1 MKCNPLRWLW
11 GILPL
16 ALAWWV
22 ALLSSQDRVQQD
34 LAQRAREH
42 LDRNNLQWASVE
54 FKGRDGMLVGRAEE
68 ESDQRR
74 PAIEAAKVWGV
85 RMLEDRIEV
94 LQLIK
99 DYVWRASASD
109 STLTL
114 TGYVPNEAA
123 RKAVLGYVRSAF
135 PKHKLDDK
143 LELARGAPEQKTW
156 LAGTQF
162 ALRQLAA
169 LKSGGR
175 ASLEGAG
182 LVIEGEAD
190 NSQAYEGIRGA
201 LTRSLPQGI
210 SLKTDRVVP
219 PAVKPYTWAAALRGR
234 QVELTGH
241 VPSTT
246 VREQMKAAAERAF
259 QGAQIADR
267 TTYASGAP
275 RDWQK
280 IASVALVRLAQLK
293 QGTAEMSDT
302 QLTVNGLTETEDA
315 AEALK
320 RALRA
325 EIAAPF
331 RLTENIRQDPA
342 VKAAEEAAKR
352 AAEEA
357 ATRRADEEKRRAEE
371 EARRQ
376 AEAEARRD
384 VAEAEARRRAEEAAK
399 RAAADA
405 EAKRQADARRKAEE
419 DARRTQVE
427 AEARRKAEEEKQKA
441 RVAEAQ
447 RCQQSLRAAAEAGT
461 ITFQRA
467 SAELDRASHRT
478 LDSLAQIAKSCPGF
492 MIEVAGHTDNEGE
505 PDRNKRLSERRARSV
520 LDYLVRAGV
529 PEATIGAVGYG
540 ETQPKVPND
549 SPANMALNRRIEF
562 SVKSK

>member
-22 ALLSSQDRVQQD
+22 ALLSTQERVQQD
-34 LAQRAREH
+34 LAQRTREH
-42 LDRNNLQWASVE
+42 LDRTNLQWASVE

-85 RMLEDRIEV
+85 RSLEDRIEV

-99 DYVWRASASD
+99 DYVWRAAAQD
-109 STLTL
+109 NTLSL

-123 RKAVLGYVRSAF
+123 HKAILGYARSAF
-135 PKHKLDDK
+135 PKHKVDDK
-143 LELARGAPEQKTW
+143 LDFARGAPEQKVW
-156 LAGTQF
+156 LSGTQF

-169 LKSGGR
+169 LKFGGR
-175 ASLEGAG
+175 VALEGAG
-182 LVIEGEAD
+182 LVIDGEAD
-190 NSQAYEGIRGA
+190 SPQAYETVRNA
-201 LTRSLPQGI
+201 LSRSLPQGI

-234 QVELTGH
+234 QIELTGH
-241 VPSTT
+241 VPSVTIKDQ
-246 VREQMKAAAERAF
+246 VKAAAERVLS
-259 QGAQIADR
+259 GAQVVDR
-267 TTYASGAP
+267 TTFASGAP

-280 IASVALVRLAQLK
+280 IVSVALTRLGQLK
-293 QGTAEMSDT
+293 QGSAELSDT
-302 QLTVNGLTETEDA
+302 QLTFNGLTETEDA
-315 AEALK
+315 AEAVK
-320 RALRA
+320 RALRN
-325 EIAAPF
+325 EVAAPF
-331 RLTENIRQDPA
+331 RLVENIRQDPA

-357 ATRRADEEKRRAEE
+357 AARRAQE

-384 VAEAEARRRAEEAAK
+384 AAEADARRAAEEAA
-399 RAAADA
+399 RIAAADA
-405 EAKRQADARRKAEE
+405 EAKRQADTKRKAEE
-419 DARRTQVE
+419 DARRQQAEVE
-427 AEARRKAEEEKQKA
+427 ARKRADEERQKA

-447 RCQQSLRAAAEAGT
+447 RCQQSLRSAAEAGT

-467 SAELDRASHRT
+467 SAELDRRSHRT
-478 LDSLAQIAKSCPGF
+478 LDNLAQIAKGCPGY

-505 PDRNKRLSERRARSV
+505 PDRKKRLSERRARSV

-529 PEATIGAVGYG
+529 SANSIEAVGFG
-540 ETQPKVPND
+540 DSQPKVPND

-562 SVKSK
+562 SVKPK